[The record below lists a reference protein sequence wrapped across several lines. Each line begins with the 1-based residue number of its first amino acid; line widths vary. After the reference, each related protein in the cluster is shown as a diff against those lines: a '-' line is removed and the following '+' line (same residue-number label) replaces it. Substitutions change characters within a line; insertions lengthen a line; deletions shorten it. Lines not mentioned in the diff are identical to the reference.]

1 SIRTL
6 RRATLFPYT
15 TLFRSSSDRPGCRR
29 ETDDRSRDT
38 SSACGISGRGLSSH
52 RATAGLKVVL
62 EIDEV
67 ERHRRGS
74 LLAVARSAAGRATFG
89 SIIARAISTVS

>member
-1 SIRTL
+1 
-6 RRATLFPYT
+6 
-15 TLFRSSSDRPGCRR
+15 
-29 ETDDRSRDT
+29 
-38 SSACGISGRGLSSH
+38 
-52 RATAGLKVVL
+52 VL
-62 EIDEV
+62 DIDEV

>member
-1 SIRTL
+1 
-6 RRATLFPYT
+6 
-15 TLFRSSSDRPGCRR
+15 
-29 ETDDRSRDT
+29 
-38 SSACGISGRGLSSH
+38 
-52 RATAGLKVVL
+52 VL